1 MSSTADIQPQAEGE
15 PQVAPDVEWGFLQTE
30 GTPLIN
36 NVIANLS
43 GRVEILHSLLIREPA
58 HEQRVTELFTKIIE
72 YRSLIKLLTKLTK
85 ELNTPFPAAPTET
98 EKLEPT
104 AQ

>member
-43 GRVEILHSLLIREPA
+43 GRTEILHSLLIREPA
-58 HEQRVTELFTKIIE
+58 HEQRVIELFTRIIE
-72 YRSLIKLLTKLTK
+72 YRSLIKLLTK
-85 ELNTPFPAAPTET
+85 ELNAPFPAAPTET

-104 AQ
+104 VQ